1 MNDQQTEDPTS
12 PVQPIHPGVPKAPPV
27 VRPLKTPRRA
37 VWPLV
42 LGIIGL
48 VFAGIQTIGVLVNIG
63 VGLLSGNYESIIENI
78 QPGMTGDWLI
88 FGVFWLVVQLA
99 VLVCLYFAAFGL
111 VLRRKWGITAS
122 RIYAVC
128 LIVTSIVN
136 TMVTV
141 LRWDVIKGNPNIQ
154 NLPAQFPM
162 EGFMIISMGFSIVF
176 AVGIAAGVF
185 IWLRSGAARREW
197 STWR

>member
-12 PVQPIHPGVPKAPPV
+12 SEQPSHPRVPEAPPV
-27 VRPLKTPRRA
+27 VRPPKTPRRA

-42 LGIIGL
+42 LGIMGL
-48 VFAGIQTIGVLVNIG
+48 IFAGIQTIGVLVNITASL
-63 VGLLSGNYESIIENI
+63 VSGNYESIIENL
-78 QPGMTGDWLI
+78 QPGLTGDWLI

-111 VLRRKWGITAS
+111 ILRRKWGITAS
-122 RIYAVC
+122 RIYAAC

-136 TMVTV
+136 TIVTV
-141 LRWDVIKGNPNIQ
+141 LRWDSIKDNPDIQ

-197 STWR
+197 STW